1 MLKAGQVLKGS
12 AAAVLAATAVLYVIS
27 FWTGEL
33 LGGVLFTARL
43 VLILLL
49 LGMLAILLPRLDGGT
64 IPMQLWSW
72 ITVAIAV
79 NVIPVVMETVNA
91 YAARKVISPD
101 LIFVFYLLVF
111 IPVLVVVAILYLGFR
126 RQGLSFTTKA
136 MATVLPSL
144 SAFVVVTV
152 VVLVIPM
159 AGGDIPL
166 GVRVSDI
173 ISILIQVA
181 ALCLVALMA
190 ITIGRGV
197 AGRPYLFIS
206 LALVCVMMQTILTA
220 HIRLVGIM
228 STAEPADFLLNVA
241 YYLLIRAADTQYRL
255 IAGLPPTGA

>member
-1 MLKAGQVLKGS
+1 MKRSS
-12 AAAVLAATAVLYVIS
+12 ATALSVTAVLYVVS
-27 FWTGEL
+27 LWTGEL

-43 VLILLL
+43 VLIPLL
-49 LGMLAILLPRLDGGT
+49 LGVLAILPPRLDRGT
-64 IPMQLWSW
+64 IPMRLWSW
-72 ITVAIAV
+72 ITVAMAV

-111 IPVLVVVAILYLGFR
+111 IPVLVVAILYQGFR
-126 RQGLSFTTKA
+126 RQGLSFTAKA
-136 MATVLPSL
+136 KATVLPSL
-144 SAFVVVTV
+144 SAFLAMTL

-159 AGGDIPL
+159 VGGDIPL
-166 GVRVSDI
+166 GVRVPDI
-173 ISILIQVA
+173 ISILLQVA

-197 AGRPYLFIS
+197 AGRPYPLIS
-206 LALVCVMMQTILTA
+206 LALVRVMMQTILTA

-241 YYLLIRAADTQYRL
+241 YYLLIRAADAQYRL
-255 IAGLPPTGA
+255 IAGLPSAAA